1 MEEHDELP
9 KNVRLFRQIV
19 SNIKHV
25 ILQEL
30 DDPSRW
36 DKKSAQELVEFDIAA
51 KRIINLGKILILI
64 LEKKVHHPKFEDVL
78 DEFDTYNLDLQTLD
92 YDERKLCKI
101 YVNIDI
107 FTNTFDINGHAS
119 ETASAG
125 NQIPF

>member
-1 MEEHDELP
+1 MEDHDELP
-9 KNVRLFRQIV
+9 KNVILFRQIV
-19 SNIKHV
+19 SNIKQV

-36 DKKSAQELVEFDIAA
+36 DKKSAQEFKEFDIVAR
-51 KRIINLGKILILI
+51 RIINLGKILISI
-64 LEKKVHHPKFEDVL
+64 LEKKVHHPNFEPVL

-92 YDERKLCKI
+92 YDDRKLCKI

-119 ETASAG
+119 A
-125 NQIPF
+125 N

>member
-19 SNIKHV
+19 SNMKHV
-25 ILQEL
+25 ILEEL

-36 DKKSAQELVEFDIAA
+36 DKKSAQELKEFDTAA
-51 KRIINLGKILILI
+51 KRIINLGKILVSI
-64 LEKKVHHPKFEDVL
+64 LEKKAHHPNFEPVL
-78 DEFDTYNLDLQTLD
+78 DEFDTYKLDLQTLD
-92 YDERKLCKI
+92 YDDRKLCKI

-119 ETASAG
+119 VTASAE
-125 NQIPF
+125 FKHS